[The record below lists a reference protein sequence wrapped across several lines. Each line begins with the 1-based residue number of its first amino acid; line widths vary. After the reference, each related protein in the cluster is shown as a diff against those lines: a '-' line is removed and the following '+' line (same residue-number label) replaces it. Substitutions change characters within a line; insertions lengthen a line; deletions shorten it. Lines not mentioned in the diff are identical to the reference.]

1 MQEAGFERA
10 HVPRDVD
17 VAAAARGVWL
27 VKVPKYLSEKWKKNS
42 GNSDV
47 GKLKITTSKFPD
59 QKPNVVFTLNDSL
72 ANQKVPGEQ
81 PCPKEH
87 KMKLTGLGNQN
98 LVIFSQIPLSGKK
111 EGEAGTSES
120 MPLEKIALE
129 GRVIQRAE
137 CTPLIKDNKYL
148 DLKRLQTEVTNRPK
162 REVIQIDTV
171 VASYK
176 PVSNH
181 KFNVMHDEKVK
192 NEGKRLRADK
202 DKVMDML
209 FNAFEKHQY
218 YNVKDLV
225 TLTKQPITYLKE
237 ILKEICTY
245 NMRAPHRNMWE
256 LKPEYRHY
264 KEQGPSDG

>member
-176 PVSNH
+176 PV
-181 KFNVMHDEKVK
+181 
-192 NEGKRLRADK
+192 
-202 DKVMDML
+202 
-209 FNAFEKHQY
+209 
-218 YNVKDLV
+218 
-225 TLTKQPITYLKE
+225 T
-237 ILKEICTY
+237 
-245 NMRAPHRNMWE
+245 APHGDKNWLVAIIAALHGNKIWLVVIISALHGNKIWLVAIIAALHGNKIWLVAIISALHAFYGKKTWIVANKAHSMAFRVC
-256 LKPEYRHY
+256 LL
-264 KEQGPSDG
+264 QT